1 MENEFNLSLYKKA
14 PKTGLKK
21 IGDTSYLNSV
31 LQCLGNIDYLIQYFL
46 EPKNQLF
53 INNNI
58 KLMPLSFVIER
69 LFIHLYP
76 YPEQDKTLIYGNEK
90 VLGILANYNI
100 MYKSIKTR
108 NPTDLIN
115 FMLDII
121 HNELNTK
128 KEFNKASYYDIFD
141 YDSVVN
147 TEISN
152 FMNTNDSIISN
163 LFSYFELKEYSCTLC
178 NKIKY
183 ELHHFKTF
191 DLDIAKCSH
200 KNENGI
206 INIHDYLNYFSNP
219 KKMNIFCQNCN
230 QHCETNIK
238 SKIFSSPNIFV
249 FLLDRGFFEE
259 NLMNIQFK
267 LEEKINLNNFIEK
280 KEAPKEYELIGI
292 VSIFRK
298 EKIYV
303 GFCKSPIDNQWY
315 KYNEENV
322 DLIDFNAVIDNNNDK
337 NLYLPCILFYKSIT
351 KNNA

>member
-1 MENEFNLSLYKKA
+1 MENEFNFALYKKA

-31 LQCLGNIDYLIQYFL
+31 LQCLGNIDNLVQFFL
-46 EPKNQLF
+46 EPKNKLF

-69 LFIHLYP
+69 LFIHFYP
-76 YPEQDKTLIYGNEK
+76 YPEKDEPIIYGNEK
-90 VLGILANYNI
+90 VLGILANYNV

-108 NPTDLIN
+108 NPIDLIN

-128 KEFNKASYYDIFD
+128 KSFNKASNYDNFN

-152 FMNTNDSIISN
+152 FMNTNDSIISS
-163 LFSYFELKEYSCTLC
+163 LFSYFQIKENNCTLC
-178 NKIKY
+178 KKKKY

-191 DLDIAKCSH
+191 DLDISRCSS
-200 KNENGI
+200 KKENEI
-206 INIHDYLNYFSNP
+206 INIHDCLNYLSNT
-219 KKMNIFCQNCN
+219 KKKNIYCQNCSQN
-230 QHCETNIK
+230 CETNII
-238 SKIFSSPNIFV
+238 SKIFSSPNIFI
-249 FLLDRGFFEE
+249 FLLDRGKFEE

-267 LEEKINLNNFIEK
+267 LEEKINLNNFIK
-280 KEAPKEYELIGI
+280 NKEAPEEYELIGI
-292 VSIFRK
+292 VSILRK

-303 GFCKSPIDNQWY
+303 GFCKSPIDNKWY

-322 DLIDFNAVIDNNNDK
+322 DLIESNSMIDNNNNT
-337 NLYLPCILFYKSIT
+337 NLYIPCILFYNSIT
-351 KNNA
+351 NNNA